1 MIHPNIREVSFPSL
15 STLCALLHSYFNA
28 LQTILYDLY
37 PIMIA
42 STIGVVLLIVGLNFA
57 SVGLPIRLALTIAI
71 SLCWTYGLLVST
83 KLQLLM
89 RTCDH

>member
-71 SLCWTYGLLVST
+71 SLSCTYGLLVST

-89 RTCDH
+89 RTFDH

>member
-1 MIHPNIREVSFPSL
+1 MNLNIRESPPLSVSKPH
-15 STLCALLHSYFNA
+15 TLLYSYFTA
-28 LQTILYDLY
+28 LQRILYDLY

-71 SLCWTYGLLVST
+71 SLSCTYGLLVST
-83 KLQLLM
+83 KL
-89 RTCDH
+89 